1 MKNKL
6 IYILFISFLFTQNEI
21 GVGLNNDSL
30 INYLQNNYTTST
42 TLSYNNCRDIL
53 YREIEAFQNSG
64 QVKGIYTNFSITLP
78 NGADPSTFLYNNGSS
93 NGINCEHLWPQSL
106 GAGSGLPKS
115 DMHHLR
121 PCKTNVN
128 SARGN
133 YPFGESSDT
142 ETYKWY
148 WQDIETSS
156 IPNSQI
162 DQYSERNINSQVFE
176 PREDVKGD
184 IARSIFYFYTIYNN
198 VADDNF
204 FNQQKNTLYQWHLSD
219 PADNSEIERTW
230 LIAEYQN
237 NIPNPFI
244 IDSTLVYRCYFY
256 NESDLGCDGIPNS
269 GLLNDDCGV
278 CGGDN
283 SSCIDSC
290 GIPNG
295 NNTTC
300 ADLNNDNTV
309 NVTDVVLL
317 VNLILTQSS
326 NSLGDV
332 NNDNNVNVTDV
343 VMLINIIL
351 GDSE

>member
-6 IYILFISFLFTQNEI
+6 IYILFISFLFTQDEI
-21 GVGLNNDSL
+21 GTGLNTQDL
-30 INYLQNNYTTST
+30 INYLKSNYTTSS
-42 TLSYNNCRDIL
+42 TLSYNSARDVM
-53 YREIEAFQNSG
+53 YGEIYNING
-64 QVKGIYTNFSITLP
+64 QVSCFYTNFTVQNVP
-78 NGADPSTFLYNNGSS
+78 TS
-93 NGINCEHLWPQSL
+93 NPRPVVHAGGLNCEHLWPQSL
-106 GAGSGLPKS
+106 GAGSGNPKN
-115 DMHHLR
+115 DMHHLK
-121 PCKTNVN
+121 PCKENVN
-128 SARGN
+128 SYRSNNPFSEIVDSQTDNWLWLN
-133 YPFGESSDT
+133 YNLSN
-142 ETYKWY
+142 
-148 WQDIETSS
+148 
-156 IPNSQI
+156 IPNNNI
-162 DQYSERNINSQVFE
+162 EEFSESTNSLFE

-184 IARSIFYFYTIYNN
+184 VARSIFYFYTIYNN

-256 NESDLGCDGIPNS
+256 NESDLGCDGMPNS

-300 ADLNNDNTV
+300 ADLNNDNTI

-326 NSLGDV
+326 NTLGDV

>member
-1 MKNKL
+1 ML
-6 IYILFISFLFTQNEI
+6 IPILFSASLNAKFSTCSSVFL
-21 GVGLNNDSL
+21 
-30 INYLQNNYTTST
+30 
-42 TLSYNNCRDIL
+42 IL
-53 YREIEAFQNSG
+53 LANS
-64 QVKGIYTNFSITLP
+64 
-78 NGADPSTFLYNNGSS
+78 
-93 NGINCEHLWPQSL
+93 
-106 GAGSGLPKS
+106 
-115 DMHHLR
+115 
-121 PCKTNVN
+121 
-128 SARGN
+128 
-133 YPFGESSDT
+133 
-142 ETYKWY
+142 
-148 WQDIETSS
+148 
-156 IPNSQI
+156 
-162 DQYSERNINSQVFE
+162 
-176 PREDVKGD
+176 
-184 IARSIFYFYTIYNN
+184 
-198 VADDNF
+198 
-204 FNQQKNTLYQWHLSD
+204 
-219 PADNSEIERTW
+219 DNSEIERTW